1 VTREIVLPRV
11 SLVLLVGASG
21 SGKTTF
27 AQRHF
32 KPTEVLS
39 SDRFRQMIGD
49 DANDQRVS
57 REAFEVLRFV
67 AELRLSR
74 WRLTVVDATNVRGER
89 RRPFLDLARRRGI
102 PAVAIVLDLP
112 AEVSVERNRGRPERE
127 VPEEVVREQ
136 QRRLAR
142 SLPGMADEGFAAVL
156 VLRAPEE
163 VDAVRIV
170 RAAGRGSGSAVG
182 GAVVPA
188 GDAAAVARG
197 QEAATGEAAEGSA
210 LEATPRADRV
220 DRHAG
225 PAADGYDIIGDVHG
239 CADELEQLLERLG
252 YEVIDRR
259 PGRALDAGPLYR
271 PPDGRIAVFLGDL
284 VDRGP
289 RILDTLRIVA
299 RMRVAGWAV
308 SVMGNH
314 EQKLLRK
321 LQGRDVVGK
330 SGLETTLAEIE
341 ALPARTRERFAA
353 DLRAWLESLP
363 LYLTLDD
370 DRVVVAHG
378 GLREDLQGRDG
389 GAVRSFAL
397 YGDPTGELDAYGLP
411 IRRDWAA
418 EYRGA
423 RFVAYGHTPVAE
435 PKWAENAVDIDTGCA
450 FGGSLTCLRWPE
462 RETVSVRAAR
472 VYRHPGRPFLPEHGQ
487 DAG

>member
-1 VTREIVLPRV
+1 MTREIVLPRV
-11 SLVLLVGASG
+11 CLVLLVGASG

-27 AQRHF
+27 AKRHF
-32 KPTEVLS
+32 RPTEVLS
-39 SDRFRQMIGD
+39 SDLFREMIGD

-57 REAFEVLRFV
+57 REAFEVVRFV

-74 WRLTVVDATNVRGER
+74 WRLTVIDATNVRRER
-89 RRPFLDLARRRGI
+89 RRPFLDLAKRRGI

-112 AEVSVERNRGRPERE
+112 AQLSVERSRGRPERE
-127 VPEEVVREQ
+127 VPEEVVLDQ
-136 QRRLAR
+136 QRRLGK
-142 SLPGMADEGFAAVL
+142 SLPGMAEEGFAAVH
-156 VLRAPEE
+156 VLRTAEE
-163 VDAVRIV
+163 VDGVRIV
-170 RAAGRGSGSAVG
+170 RAGGRGGE
-182 GAVVPA
+182 
-188 GDAAAVARG
+188 RT
-197 QEAATGEAAEGSA
+197 EGEAADAAQAVDGGATTDGEPLA
-210 LEATPRADRV
+210 PAAEAG

-252 YEVIDRR
+252 YQVIDRR
-259 PGRALDAGPLYR
+259 PGRGLDSGPLYR

-299 RMRVAGWAV
+299 RMRAAGWAV

-321 LQGRDVVGK
+321 LQGRDVVVK

-341 ALPARTRERFAA
+341 ALPAKSRDRFMA

-363 LYLTLDD
+363 LYMILDE
-370 DRVVVAHG
+370 DRLVVAHG

-397 YGDPTGELDAYGLP
+397 YGDPTGDVDQYGLP

-423 RFVAYGHTPVAE
+423 RFVAYGHSPVAE

-450 FGGSLTCLRWPE
+450 FGGSLTSLRWPE
-462 RETVSVRAAR
+462 REIVSVRAAR
-472 VYRHPGRPFLPEHGQ
+472 VYRHPGRPFLPEHA
-487 DAG
+487 DTAG